1 MSRTS
6 PRPFAL
12 MALFFAL
19 WLLRM
24 AAYGHVDVNI
34 LDYVEKRLLA
44 EGWRIAIWVAV
55 PIAWLMWIER
65 RPLATALFPISPL
78 APGRGWLLVAAAI
91 VCLPFFQRLF
101 GGTWTGI
108 PANVTAE
115 VLIGGTLSTAVVAIS
130 EEFLFRG
137 VFLSGLLARNWS
149 YLSANAITAVFF
161 SLSHW
166 PGWLYG
172 GGVSAASLAAMSVHM
187 FFYGLLFGGFVRL
200 EGGLKGA
207 ILVHFANNIV
217 AGGLFRP

>member
-1 MSRTS
+1 MSRTC

-19 WLLRM
+19 WLIRM
-24 AAYGHVDVNI
+24 AAYRYVDVGI
-34 LDYVEKRLLA
+34 SDYVEKRLLA
-44 EGWRIAIWVAV
+44 ESWRIAIWVIV
-55 PIAWLMWIER
+55 PLAWLAWVER
-65 RPLATALFPISPL
+65 RALATALFPVSPL
-78 APGRGWLLVAAAI
+78 ALWRGWLLVAGAI

-108 PANVTAE
+108 PAHVSTE
-115 VLIGGTLSTAVVAIS
+115 VLIGGTLSTAVVALS

-137 VFLSGLLARNWS
+137 VFLSGLLGRNWS
-149 YLSANAITAVFF
+149 YLSANAITAIFF
-161 SLSHW
+161 AFSHW

-172 GGVSAASLAAMSVHM
+172 GNVSAASLATMSVHM
-187 FFYGLLFGGFVRL
+187 LLYGLVFGGFVRL

-217 AGGLFRP
+217 AGGLFRL

>member
-1 MSRTS
+1 MSRTC

-12 MALFFAL
+12 IALFFAL
-19 WLLRM
+19 WLIRM
-24 AAYGHVDVNI
+24 AAYRYTDAGI
-34 LDYVEKRLLA
+34 SDYVEKRLLS

-65 RPLATALFPISPL
+65 RRLTTALFPISPL
-78 APGRGWLLVAAAI
+78 APVRGWLLVAAAI

-137 VFLSGLLARNWS
+137 VFPSGLLAQRWS

-172 GGVSAASLAAMSVHM
+172 GGISAASLAAMSVHM